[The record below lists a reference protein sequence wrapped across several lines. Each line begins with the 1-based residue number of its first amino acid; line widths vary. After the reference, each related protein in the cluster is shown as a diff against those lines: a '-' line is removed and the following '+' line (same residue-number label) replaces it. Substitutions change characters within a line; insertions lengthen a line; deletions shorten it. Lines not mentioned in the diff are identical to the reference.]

1 MIVGV
6 REIQVKFKRS
16 VARKLITVQNILWSV
31 SWVLRTLLEFLLG
44 STSQSCPQCHIASN
58 LIVPPTSFN
67 LPALATAS
75 ATSHRQ
81 SGSSR
86 KLYPFCAK
94 RVNTMPTTTIMHAVE
109 RVKYA
114 KEIPIFILAVCL
126 PPIKY
131 LAYSNRMAQEFQRET
146 KQGIHPSTQ
155 MKALSRQKNP
165 GKICKRL
172 HSPSNIPSFYLFLVK
187 GDVHGVP
194 GGQGVRHWCIR
205 GASWTTGGS
214 EGVKGDNRLILE

>member
-1 MIVGV
+1 M
-6 REIQVKFKRS
+6 
-16 VARKLITVQNILWSV
+16 
-31 SWVLRTLLEFLLG
+31 
-44 STSQSCPQCHIASN
+44 
-58 LIVPPTSFN
+58 PPTSFN

-194 GGQGVRHWCIR
+194 AGQGRRQGSPWGSR
-205 GASWTTGGS
+205 GASRGS
-214 EGVKGDNRLILE
+214 QVVKGEISGVPRNQRQHLMGPLMM

>member
-1 MIVGV
+1 MFVIMIVGV

-16 VARKLITVQNILWSV
+16 DAQKLITEQNILWSV

-131 LAYSNRMAQEFQRET
+131 LAYSNRTAQEF
-146 KQGIHPSTQ
+146 
-155 MKALSRQKNP
+155 
-165 GKICKRL
+165 KRDI
-172 HSPSNIPSFYLFLVK
+172 SQYPNNSSF
-187 GDVHGVP
+187 
-194 GGQGVRHWCIR
+194 
-205 GASWTTGGS
+205 
-214 EGVKGDNRLILE
+214 